1 MYFKYNLKF
10 KNFLLTFKMSDQE
23 EIIIKKKSKSKAKV
37 KEQVIK
43 LVFPENLLKSLNKI
57 QKKQNNELMKV
68 ISEDKSIPLKTLLI
82 FQEDRLTETINV
94 NSNVKK

>member
-1 MYFKYNLKF
+1 MNEK
-10 KNFLLTFKMSDQE
+10 D
-23 EIIIKKKSKSKAKV
+23 EIIIKKKLKV
-37 KEQVIK
+37 KPKEKQQVIK

-57 QKKQNNELMKV
+57 QKKQNNELMKI

-94 NSNVKK
+94 NVNSNVKK

>member
-1 MYFKYNLKF
+1 MNEK
-10 KNFLLTFKMSDQE
+10 D
-23 EIIIKKKSKSKAKV
+23 EIIIKKKLKV
-37 KEQVIK
+37 KPKEKQQVIK

-57 QKKQNNELMKV
+57 QKKQNNELMKI

>member
-1 MYFKYNLKF
+1 
-10 KNFLLTFKMSDQE
+10 MSEQE
-23 EIIIKKKSKSKAKV
+23 EIIIKKKSKSKLKVKV

>member
-1 MYFKYNLKF
+1 MNEK
-10 KNFLLTFKMSDQE
+10 D
-23 EIIIKKKSKSKAKV
+23 EIVIKKKLKV
-37 KEQVIK
+37 KPKEKQQVIK

-94 NSNVKK
+94 ISNIKK

>member
-1 MYFKYNLKF
+1 MN
-10 KNFLLTFKMSDQE
+10 DQE
-23 EIIIKKKSKSKAKV
+23 EIIIKKKLKV
-37 KEQVIK
+37 KPKEKQQVIK

>member
-1 MYFKYNLKF
+1 
-10 KNFLLTFKMSDQE
+10 MSEQE

-57 QKKQNNELMKV
+57 QKKQNNELMKI

-94 NSNVKK
+94 NVNSNVKK

>member
-1 MYFKYNLKF
+1 MNEK
-10 KNFLLTFKMSDQE
+10 D
-23 EIIIKKKSKSKAKV
+23 EIIIKKKLKV
-37 KEQVIK
+37 KPKEKQQVIK

>member
-1 MYFKYNLKF
+1 MNEK
-10 KNFLLTFKMSDQE
+10 D
-23 EIIIKKKSKSKAKV
+23 EIIIKKKLKV
-37 KEQVIK
+37 KPKEKQQVIK

-57 QKKQNNELMKV
+57 QKKQNNELMKI

-94 NSNVKK
+94 ISNVKK

>member
-1 MYFKYNLKF
+1 
-10 KNFLLTFKMSDQE
+10 MSEQE

-57 QKKQNNELMKV
+57 QKKQNNELMKI

-82 FQEDRLTETINV
+82 FQEDRLTETIN
-94 NSNVKK
+94 SNVKK

>member
-1 MYFKYNLKF
+1 
-10 KNFLLTFKMSDQE
+10 MSDQE

>member
-1 MYFKYNLKF
+1 MNEK
-10 KNFLLTFKMSDQE
+10 D
-23 EIIIKKKSKSKAKV
+23 EIVIKKKLKV
-37 KEQVIK
+37 KPKEKQQVIK

>member
-1 MYFKYNLKF
+1 MNEK
-10 KNFLLTFKMSDQE
+10 E
-23 EIIIKKKSKSKAKV
+23 EIIIKKKSKVKPKAKQ
-37 KEQVIK
+37 QVIK

-57 QKKQNNELMKV
+57 QKKQNNELMKI
-68 ISEDKSIPLKTLLI
+68 ISEDKSIPLKTLII

>member
-1 MYFKYNLKF
+1 
-10 KNFLLTFKMSDQE
+10 MSDQE
-23 EIIIKKKSKSKAKV
+23 EIIIKKKTKAKSKAKA
-37 KEQVIK
+37 KQQVVK